1 MSLKRVA
8 IPPIPQ
14 ETQRVAQAIFP
25 ADALLLRLH
34 DALGPLYDDPLFA
47 DLFPSH
53 GQPAEAP
60 WRLAL
65 VTVFQFMEGLSD
77 RQAAHAVRTRIDWKY
92 ALRLELT
99 DPGFDYS
106 VLSEFRTRLL
116 AGQAEQR
123 VLTTLL
129 ETAKAHG
136 WVQAKG
142 RQRTDSTHVLA
153 AVRTLNR
160 LELVGETLRHALN
173 VLAEVAPEW
182 LRGWVPAEWYDRYG
196 QRIEDYRLPPTKQT
210 RDAYA
215 QVVGADG
222 AALLQQVDQAHEAP
236 WLHDLPAMQILRTV
250 WQQQYSHERRA
261 AEGSGVRWRTAA
273 ELPAPGER
281 LESPY
286 DPEARFATKRAT
298 VWRGYKVHL
307 TETCDEDRPHLIT
320 DVQTT
325 PAPLPDVTMTQAI
338 EQALFERDL
347 PPAEHFVDAGYTEAD
362 WIVSSQRQRGVAVV
376 GPVRANGSWQAREE
390 PGYAVTR
397 FPFDWQRR
405 QAICPQ
411 GQRSV
416 SWTPYHDRAGNP
428 VIAVK
433 FSRRVC
439 RSCPV
444 RAQCTH
450 SARQA
455 RQLSVRV
462 QADYEALERLRAE
475 QETAEWKARYHRRA
489 GVEGTFSQ
497 GVRRMGLRQAR
508 YVGIAKVQLQHLVTA
523 VALNLVRLDNWL
535 AGVPFATTRSSRFAR
550 LGLAS

>member
-8 IPPIPQ
+8 IPPIPE

-25 ADALLLRLH
+25 ANAPLLRLH

-53 GQPAEAP
+53 GQPAETP

-123 VLTTLL
+123 LLTTLL

-182 LRGWVPAEWYDRYG
+182 LRGWVPAEWYDRYS
-196 QRIEDYRLPPTKQT
+196 QRIEGYRLPPTQQA

-215 QVVGADG
+215 QLVGADG
-222 AALLQQVDQAHEAP
+222 ATLLWQVDQARP
-236 WLHDLPAMQILRTV
+236 T
-250 WQQQYSHERRA
+250 SC
-261 AEGSGVRWRTAA
+261 
-273 ELPAPGER
+273 PGCT
-281 LESPY
+281 S
-286 DPEARFATKRAT
+286 
-298 VWRGYKVHL
+298 
-307 TETCDEDRPHLIT
+307 C
-320 DVQTT
+320 
-325 PAPLPDVTMTQAI
+325 
-338 EQALFERDL
+338 
-347 PPAEHFVDAGYTEAD
+347 PP
-362 WIVSSQRQRGVAVV
+362 
-376 GPVRANGSWQAREE
+376 
-390 PGYAVTR
+390 
-397 FPFDWQRR
+397 
-405 QAICPQ
+405 
-411 GQRSV
+411 
-416 SWTPYHDRAGNP
+416 
-428 VIAVK
+428 
-433 FSRRVC
+433 C
-439 RSCPV
+439 RSC
-444 RAQCTH
+444 AQCGSNNTVTSGEQPRGAGCGGAPPQSFQRPA
-450 SARQA
+450 SAWNRPMIP
-455 RQLSVRV
+455 
-462 QADYEALERLRAE
+462 
-475 QETAEWKARYHRRA
+475 RRA
-489 GVEGTFSQ
+489 LPPNARRCGV
-497 GVRRMGLRQAR
+497 
-508 YVGIAKVQLQHLVTA
+508 
-523 VALNLVRLDNWL
+523 
-535 AGVPFATTRSSRFAR
+535 ATKST
-550 LGLAS
+550 